1 MRKFTVAF
9 GSAVFLA
16 AVVLAAPAQAGQ
28 DLTLHGVVTDF
39 EQEDNGDNGFG
50 EGDVVKMR
58 ADLFDEDG
66 DDAGRSRS
74 ACEVTRYEGGD
85 VQGHD
90 SHERHHEN
98 IDFAADCWAG
108 FKLDGGAIVSAGE
121 ITEEDFDDGV
131 FTLVIKEGTGDYEDA
146 EGTVDV
152 EFPHVDGKAH
162 SHGVSAMHAH
172 DHGGDKD
179 DAVHEAEPDHDHEEK
194 SAKFVVTFHFED

>member
-1 MRKFTVAF
+1 MRKFTVAL

-16 AVVLAAPAQAGQ
+16 AVALAAPAQANH

-39 EQEDNGDNGFG
+39 EKEDKGDNGFG
-50 EGDVVKMR
+50 EGDVIKMR

-66 DDAGRSRS
+66 DDAGKSKS
-74 ACEVTRYEGGD
+74 ACEVTQYEGGE

-90 SHERHHEN
+90 SHEGHHEN
-98 IDFAADCWAG
+98 IEFAADCWAG
-108 FKLDGGAIVSAGE
+108 FKLDGGAILSAGE

-131 FTLVIKEGTGDYEDA
+131 FTLAIKEGTGDYEDA

-152 EFPHVDGKAH
+152 EFLHEGGEAH
-162 SHGVSAMHAH
+162 SHGVNAMHAGD
-172 DHGGDKD
+172 DHGDKD
-179 DAVHEAEPDHDHEEK
+179 DAEHEAEPDHDDEEK